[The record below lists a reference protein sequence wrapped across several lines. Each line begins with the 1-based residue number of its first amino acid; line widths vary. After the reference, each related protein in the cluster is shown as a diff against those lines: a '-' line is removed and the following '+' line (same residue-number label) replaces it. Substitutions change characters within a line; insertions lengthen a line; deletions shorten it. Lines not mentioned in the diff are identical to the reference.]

1 MQMTRN
7 KYSSI
12 HEKLNAVLLDNVHCK
27 IHAVA
32 LNVAKPGHVLLACSF
47 CQVLGQSLIT
57 FRVVWKIVLEHRPS
71 RMSASLVWSTYNMYC
86 VHKALFRFIFTLVT
100 WGRTN
105 RLVGATLLPLG
116 MNPKNIWNII
126 VLACSIVEVGLN
138 HQVNDKKKYL
148 KYVPLPTP

>member
-1 MQMTRN
+1 MNIDYSLHNYLLLLLFIQKSSLTEMFTLCKWLVISILLFMKSWMLYCWTMSTARFMQ
-7 KYSSI
+7 
-12 HEKLNAVLLDNVHCK
+12 L
-27 IHAVA
+27 A

-57 FRVVWKIVLEHRPS
+57 FRVVWKILLEHRPS

-116 MNPKNIWNII
+116 MNPKNI
-126 VLACSIVEVGLN
+126 
-138 HQVNDKKKYL
+138 
-148 KYVPLPTP
+148 